1 MQGIA
6 HPSLHGCN
14 QAAAADRQY
23 SSHTKPKAGCIPLPV
38 VPIPQGDVPVHTSDP
53 THVSETPEPLSAR
66 ECQMKEAVESMSTST
81 NAAKD
86 AESKHQAQ
94 DKPDSDST
102 SPGSNLSPTLEA
114 DSPTDTCTVRA
125 EISIERLNSQLREPS
140 PEPDSG
146 FQWGESAR
154 RSLGALTFA
163 EQLAETIQRAPER
176 RAERLADQL
185 KEICVE
191 EASMG
196 LNSCTWDVPIPSSS
210 RSFVNQV
217 AREFA
222 FNVETMGFERIEWW
236 NGREWKQSQGRYHI
250 LHDTVYDKI
259 HMRLRVRW
267 PDRLQDHTAPLQH
280 HDQQNAPI
288 SETQAALSQQI
299 QQTLALQRQML
310 QAAMV
315 SHVQQCPSPENDV
328 QGPVELPRKQAASTL
343 FRKLPELKGG
353 KKKPLSSWD
362 MMCFTYDIH
371 LSRQALDNGITSCMA
386 RRYQ

>member
-1 MQGIA
+1 
-6 HPSLHGCN
+6 
-14 QAAAADRQY
+14 
-23 SSHTKPKAGCIPLPV
+23 
-38 VPIPQGDVPVHTSDP
+38 
-53 THVSETPEPLSAR
+53 
-66 ECQMKEAVESMSTST
+66 
-81 NAAKD
+81 
-86 AESKHQAQ
+86 
-94 DKPDSDST
+94 
-102 SPGSNLSPTLEA
+102 LSPTLEA

-267 PDRLQDHTAPLQH
+267 PDRLQATLRLYSIMINRMLPYQRHRLLCRNRFSKHWHCKGKCYKLLWSAMC
-280 HDQQNAPI
+280 
-288 SETQAALSQQI
+288 SSAL
-299 QQTLALQRQML
+299 LQRTTFKAQL
-310 QAAMV
+310 NFLASKQRARC
-315 SHVQQCPSPENDV
+315 SENC
-328 QGPVELPRKQAASTL
+328 Q
-343 FRKLPELKGG
+343 
-353 KKKPLSSWD
+353 
-362 MMCFTYDIH
+362 
-371 LSRQALDNGITSCMA
+371 N
-386 RRYQ
+386 